1 MLMHYG
7 QKKRWGIA
15 FLLSLMPYGQKKKLN
30 KMKTRYLLCF
40 IPLLM
45 ISCAKDKTSQINN
58 KTLQPIALTGEQ
70 KALIQTN
77 NQFAFTLFN
86 KAGNQETKENL
97 LISPLSVSM
106 ALSMTLNGAAG
117 STKTGMETT
126 LGFAGQQI
134 STINDY
140 NKLLAGQLQ
149 SIDEQVTFNIANSIW
164 YRNTFSVLPAFLTT
178 NQNYYNA
185 EVSALD
191 FNSPSAV
198 NTINNWV
205 NTKTN
210 SAIPTIIDNITSD
223 QVMFLI
229 NALYFKGSWTNSFDA
244 TKTSDKDFYKED
256 LSVVKCKMMLQENNN
271 LCFVND
277 SLSLVELPYG
287 QGNFVMTI
295 MLPGTGKTTP
305 DLIAAF
311 NASNWKKWN
320 DAKVSSKVQIYLPR
334 FKMTYETSKMGLI
347 DLLSTMGMADAF
359 NSNIANF
366 TGINANGGLYI
377 SSVKHKTMID
387 VNEEGT
393 VAAAVTSVGIAT
405 TTISLP
411 PQIIYINV
419 NKPFLFV
426 ISEKST
432 GAILFTGRIMD
443 PTK

>member
-1 MLMHYG
+1 MKSLY
-7 QKKRWGIA
+7 
-15 FLLSLMPYGQKKKLN
+15 FLFFM
-30 KMKTRYLLCF
+30 T
-40 IPLLM
+40 LLM
-45 ISCAKDKTSQINN
+45 IACSKDKTTQTND
-58 KTLQPIALTGEQ
+58 KKLQPIALTIEQ
-70 KALIQTN
+70 KALVQTN

-86 KAGNQETKENL
+86 KADNQETKENL
-97 LISPLSVSM
+97 FISPFSVSM

-117 STKTGMETT
+117 STKTGMENT
-126 LGFAGQQI
+126 LGFSGQQT

-164 YRNTFSVLPAFLTT
+164 YRNTFSVLPAFIST

-185 EVSALD
+185 EVSPLD

-205 NTKTN
+205 SARTN
-210 SAIPTIIDNITSD
+210 NAIPTIIDNITSD

-229 NALYFKGSWTNSFDA
+229 NALYFKGSWRNQFDA
-244 TKTSDKDFYKED
+244 SKTTDQNFYKED
-256 LSVVKCKMMLQENNN
+256 NTIVKCKLMSQDITT
-271 LCFVND
+271 FPVYTND
-277 SLSLVELPYG
+277 VLSAIELPYG

-295 MLPGTGKTTP
+295 LLPGSGKTTA
-305 DLIAAF
+305 DVMATF
-311 NASNWKKWN
+311 NVGNWKTLN
-320 DAKVSSKVQIYLPR
+320 DGLSPTKVQFSMPR
-334 FKMTYETSKMGLI
+334 FKMSYETNLNG
-347 DLLSTMGMADAF
+347 LLSSMGMADAF

-366 TGINANGGLYI
+366 TGINSDRTLYI
-377 SSVKHKTMID
+377 SEVKHKTMVD

-393 VAAAVTSVGIAT
+393 VAAAVTSVGIST
-405 TTISLP
+405 TSMPLNFIFK
-411 PQIIYINV
+411 V
-419 NKPFLFV
+419 DKPFIFV